1 MFWQSVLPRSATP
14 DTSRGSK
21 AQKVYTEDASPR
33 DGGLDPEASAFD
45 DGGPSGYGHER
56 LLSENDGPA
65 TRSMEEIV
73 EHLQGILHQIR
84 EQTRKMEEA
93 VAESIRRQSE

>member
-1 MFWQSVLPRSATP
+1 
-14 DTSRGSK
+14 
-21 AQKVYTEDASPR
+21 
-33 DGGLDPEASAFD
+33 
-45 DGGPSGYGHER
+45 
-56 LLSENDGPA
+56 
-65 TRSMEEIV
+65 MEEIV